1 MDQFPLA
8 RSAHA
13 APEDAGMLRISADTL
28 RCDICKRRL
37 GSTISYLEET
47 GDVPAPRQSWVL
59 CQECSEAVHEQVE
72 RSPVRSSLRLRVAV
86 GIVATERTPTARRVR
101 LGQLSDTAWLKV
113 LFWLFLITM
122 LIHLAIIVAIAG
134 IVK

>member
-1 MDQFPLA
+1 MDHFAHA
-8 RSAHA
+8 RSAQA
-13 APEDAGMLRISADTL
+13 APDDASTSRISTNTL
-28 RCDICKRRL
+28 RCDICERRL

-47 GDVPAPRQSWVL
+47 GDVPEPRQSWVL
-59 CQECSEAVHEQVE
+59 CEDCSDAVHQQVE
-72 RSPVRSSLRLRVAV
+72 RSPVRSSLRLRVAI
-86 GIVATERTPTARRVR
+86 GMVATERTPTARRVR
-101 LGQLSDTAWLKV
+101 LGQLGDTAWMKV